1 MPTGR
6 ISSSFANDVARA
18 TAVPFANFVR
28 DGAVTAAPVSGRRYN
43 ATDVPLRVERVF
55 VSAGTAPTGG
65 PLTVDVL
72 VNGTSV
78 FASATDRPKI
88 AAGANYGEAEATKP
102 VDVRTVLPKRGYV
115 EVVVTG
121 VGTTVAGS
129 DLQVQVFA
137 GGLDSETLV
146 DPNG

>member
-1 MPTGR
+1 MAGR
-6 ISSSFANDVARA
+6 LSSSFANDVARA
-18 TAVPFANFVR
+18 TAVPFEFVR

-43 ATDVPLRVERVF
+43 ATDVPLRVERVAI
-55 VSAGTAPTGG
+55 SAGTAPTGG

-72 VNGTSV
+72 VNGVSV
-78 FASATDRPKI
+78 FADAGSRVKI
-88 AAGANYGEAEATKP
+88 AASAFYGEAEANKP
-102 VDVRTVLPKRGYV
+102 ADVRTVLPKTGYV
-115 EVVVTG
+115 TVVVTG
-121 VGTTVAGS
+121 IGTTVAGS